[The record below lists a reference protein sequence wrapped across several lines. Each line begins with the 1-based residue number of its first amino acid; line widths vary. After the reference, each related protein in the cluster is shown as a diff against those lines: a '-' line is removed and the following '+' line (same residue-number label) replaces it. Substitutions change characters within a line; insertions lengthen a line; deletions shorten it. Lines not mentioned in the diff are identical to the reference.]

1 MSETTPSVVTSE
13 DRTLP
18 AVVYGLYLL
27 GLVNGLTIL
36 VGLVIAHINRDTA
49 GPVMRSHYTFLIRT
63 FWISIAWFVIAGLLV
78 LFGGVL
84 SLVLVGIPFLML
96 GLFIWGVVGIWFAIR
111 CVVGLVYLSQGE
123 AYPRPDTWLI

>member
-1 MSETTPSVVTSE
+1 MIA
-13 DRTLP
+13 TLGNASRRLFTA
-18 AVVYGLYLL
+18 AVL
-27 GLVNGLTIL
+27 
-36 VGLVIAHINRDTA
+36 
-49 GPVMRSHYTFLIRT
+49 
-63 FWISIAWFVIAGLLV
+63 IAGLLV

>member
-1 MSETTPSVVTSE
+1 MTETQTTVVTPE

-18 AVVYGLYLL
+18 AIVYGLYLL
-27 GLVNGLTIL
+27 GLVNGFTIL
-36 VGLVIAHINRDTA
+36 VGLVIAYMNRDNA
-49 GPVMRSHYTFLIRT
+49 GPRMRTHYTFLIRT
-63 FWISIAWFVIAGLLV
+63 FWISIAWFVIAGVLV

-84 SLVLVGIPFLML
+84 SLVLVGIPFLLL

-111 CVVGLVYLSQGE
+111 CIVGLVYLSQGE

>member
-1 MSETTPSVVTSE
+1 LSETNPSVVTSE

-36 VGLVIAHINRDTA
+36 VGLVIAHMNRDTA

-63 FWISIAWFVIAGLLV
+63 FWIGLGASV
-78 LFGGVL
+78 VFGVL
-84 SLVLVGIPFLML
+84 AGISAVLSFILIGIPFLML
-96 GLFIWGVVGIWFAIR
+96 FLFLLGAIGVWFAIR
-111 CVVGLVYLSQGE
+111 CVVGLIYLSQGE
-123 AYPRPDTWLI
+123 AYPRPLTWLI